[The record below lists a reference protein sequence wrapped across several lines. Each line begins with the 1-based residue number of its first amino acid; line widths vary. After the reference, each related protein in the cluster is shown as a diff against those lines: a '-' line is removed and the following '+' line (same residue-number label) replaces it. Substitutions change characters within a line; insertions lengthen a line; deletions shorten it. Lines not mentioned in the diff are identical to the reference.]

1 MLYSLVVNDATLAVQ
16 TIRRRISMKRNL
28 ALRALATVASSA
40 LLAGAFSVGALAP
53 AQAATSST
61 VTLLSGADI
70 TSLNSSTTSGN
81 TAYNALP
88 GSLTSMGFTYYDDKP
103 SLVMNTKFGTMK
115 IVKKTAADFRI
126 EYTVAKGQEW
136 SDGTP
141 IDAVDLL
148 LSHIVASEE
157 YSKTAG
163 LGDPTG
169 DVTPSFDSVGYG
181 ATYGKHVVGLPT
193 LSASN
198 MKLTVKFDKPLPDWE
213 LLAPGPSPVHAL
225 SLLADGKK
233 GLQSASVNAAAK
245 EKFLDAFTSKDTA
258 HLKAMG
264 KVWSDG
270 YNITKVD
277 NSTNDL
283 LLISNGGFI
292 VSKFTLGDS
301 MVLVRNDKYSSGP
314 EMAKTNPIKTVVIK
328 IITDNTASVQALRN
342 GDIDVYYNTTATAAD
357 KVVLEGLPN
366 VTTLIKAGGGYSHI
380 RLRTDAMQGKTDKYT
395 GPFAGNSTRARDLRK
410 AFLLATPREQMVDV
424 LIKPIQS
431 TAAPLDTEF
440 EFQGS
445 PAYKALTA
453 ASGVKLYSTGTQAER
468 TAQALA
474 IVKKYYPKASATNP
488 QVKLKFV
495 HYNNSTRNNM
505 AKLIIAET
513 RKAGFDVTDVP
524 RDLTFF
530 DDIELAEFDVAMYGL
545 GLNSIS
551 QANGVSVFKTDG
563 GNNNNGWSDPALDK
577 ILTSIQSDVLTPKQL
592 SARRLVA
599 DKIINRNYWTLPL
612 YTNPNISA
620 WNKEIKN
627 IKPAPIGNN
636 ITWNYFEWSY

>member
-1 MLYSLVVNDATLAVQ
+1 
-16 TIRRRISMKRNL
+16 MKRNL

-70 TSLNSSTTSGN
+70 TSLNSGTVSGN

-88 GSLTSMGFTYYDDKP
+88 GSLTSMGFWYYDDKP
-103 SLVMNTKFGTMK
+103 NLVMNTKFGTMK
-115 IVKKTAADFRI
+115 IVKKLPKDFQI

-148 LSHIVASEE
+148 LSHILASEE

-163 LGDPTG
+163 LGDPG
-169 DVTPSFDSVGYG
+169 EVTPSFDSVGYG

-198 MKLTVKFDKPLPDWE
+198 MKLTIKFDQPLPDWE

-225 SLLADGKK
+225 SLLADGKD

-245 EKFLDAFTSKDTA
+245 AKFLAAFTSKNTA

-264 KVWSDG
+264 KVWTDG

-301 MVLVRNDKYSSGP
+301 MVLVRNNKYSSGP
-314 EMAKTNPIKTVVIK
+314 AMAKTNPINTVVIK

-357 KVVLEGLPN
+357 KVVLEALPKI
-366 VTTLIKAGGGYSHI
+366 TTVIKAGGGYSHI
-380 RLRTDAMQGKTDKYT
+380 RLRTDAMLGKTDKYT
-395 GPFAGNSTRARDLRK
+395 GPFAGNSTKAKDLRK
-410 AFLLATPREQMVDV
+410 AFLLATPRQQMVDV

-431 TAAPLDTEF
+431 TAAPLDSEF
-440 EFQGS
+440 AIQGS
-445 PAYKALTA
+445 PEYKAITS
-453 ASGVKLYSTGTQAER
+453 ASRVSQFTTGTQAQR

-474 IVKKYYPKASATNP
+474 IVKKYYPKASATSP
-488 QVKLKFV
+488 KVKLKFV
-495 HYNNSTRNNM
+495 HYNNSTRNDM

-530 DDIELAEFDVAMYGL
+530 DDIDSAEFDVAMYGL
-545 GLNSIS
+545 GLGSLS
-551 QANGVSVFKTDG
+551 QSNGVSVFKTDG
-563 GNNNNGWSDPALDK
+563 SNNNNGWSDPALDK
-577 ILTSIQSDVLTPKQL
+577 ILTSLESDILTPKQL
-592 SARRLVA
+592 AARRIIA
-599 DKIINRNYWTLPL
+599 DKMIVRNYWTLGL
-612 YTNPNISA
+612 YTNPNIAA

-627 IKPAPIGNN
+627 IKPAPLGNN